1 MNILLCGADGYIGK
15 HISNSL
21 KKAGHKVKHAV
32 RKIVSHDDIAIDFM
46 HDTSIAIWIPRLKN
60 IDVVINAVGI
70 LHEDA
75 RSKFNKIH
83 RDTPIALFD
92 ACAVCQIKKIIH
104 ISALGDSADEISTR
118 FMRSKREADAYLM
131 AMNLDYHILRPSL
144 VVGIDGASSLF
155 FRVLSSMPVII
166 LPGQGTQLLQPVDI
180 DDVCTV
186 VVKLLEPKI
195 VAPRV
200 LDVVGPEAMS
210 YRAMLARYRQLMGIP
225 PALWLTIP
233 MPLLRLCALIAEK
246 LHQHVFTPDT
256 LTMLEENNSAD
267 AKEITQLLG
276 QQPRSSATW
285 FSGIPGGLLRA
296 QARASW
302 TQAMLR
308 FSLALVWIITA
319 ILSLG
324 IFPLV
329 DSLELLAQV
338 GLHGNWAKSLL
349 WGSAM
354 IDCGMGLATV
364 CAPSRNLWRTQ
375 IALILGYSSIIG
387 IYLPAYLIHPFGP
400 ILKNIPIIAILLM
413 LASTDNNTNVKAC
426 V

>member
-1 MNILLCGADGYIGK
+1 
-15 HISNSL
+15 
-21 KKAGHKVKHAV
+21 
-32 RKIVSHDDIAIDFM
+32 
-46 HDTSIAIWIPRLKN
+46 
-60 IDVVINAVGI
+60 
-70 LHEDA
+70 
-75 RSKFNKIH
+75 
-83 RDTPIALFD
+83 
-92 ACAVCQIKKIIH
+92 
-104 ISALGDSADEISTR
+104 
-118 FMRSKREADAYLM
+118 
-131 AMNLDYHILRPSL
+131 
-144 VVGIDGASSLF
+144 
-155 FRVLSSMPVII
+155 
-166 LPGQGTQLLQPVDI
+166 
-180 DDVCTV
+180 
-186 VVKLLEPKI
+186 
-195 VAPRV
+195 
-200 LDVVGPEAMS
+200 
-210 YRAMLARYRQLMGIP
+210 
-225 PALWLTIP
+225 
-233 MPLLRLCALIAEK
+233 
-246 LHQHVFTPDT
+246 
-256 LTMLEENNSAD
+256 MLEENNSAD